1 MHGTILMEK
10 PRYMERNRLETLDVL
25 LRMNVAYGLETSAY
39 TYWGNNSWACWK
51 NLSLAHS
58 HGCKYFPKWS
68 SLTAIV
74 GTLLFAWRSILHVHD
89 MTKVG
94 VKRELAN
101 DVCVTSTFPPKRP
114 KEGYSHYQL
123 RLLMFKEEG
132 SDEWKLPR
140 LRECFDP
147 NECRLIMQVRPGSSD
162 T

>member
-1 MHGTILMEK
+1 
-10 PRYMERNRLETLDVL
+10 
-25 LRMNVAYGLETSAY
+25 
-39 TYWGNNSWACWK
+39 
-51 NLSLAHS
+51 
-58 HGCKYFPKWS
+58 
-68 SLTAIV
+68 
-74 GTLLFAWRSILHVHD
+74 

-101 DVCVTSTFPPKRP
+101 GNDVCVTSTFPPKKP

-147 NECRLIMQVRPGSSD
+147 NECRLIMQLPTSLLVLSLQKGKKEGSTS
-162 T
+162 TVQATKATHV

>member
-1 MHGTILMEK
+1 
-10 PRYMERNRLETLDVL
+10 
-25 LRMNVAYGLETSAY
+25 
-39 TYWGNNSWACWK
+39 
-51 NLSLAHS
+51 
-58 HGCKYFPKWS
+58 
-68 SLTAIV
+68 
-74 GTLLFAWRSILHVHD
+74 

-94 VKRELAN
+94 VKRERANGN